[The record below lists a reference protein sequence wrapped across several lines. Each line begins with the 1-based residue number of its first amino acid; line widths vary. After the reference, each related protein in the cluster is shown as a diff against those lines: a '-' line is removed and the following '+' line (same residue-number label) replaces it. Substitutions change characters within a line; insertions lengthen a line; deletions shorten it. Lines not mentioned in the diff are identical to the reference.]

1 MKVSASTDNPTET
14 ASKTPTKIPNGP
26 NKTVADGI
34 VQPSAGAGA
43 GMDPEKVLEKIG
55 NLHATGNNTYS
66 ISINNI
72 TI

>member
-1 MKVSASTDNPTET
+1 MMKVSASTDIPTET

-26 NKTVADGI
+26 NKTAADGI
-34 VQPSAGAGA
+34 VQLSAGA